1 MSTEPLQGPTT
12 LSDRLA
18 GPTVRKLGWNP
29 ALDGA
34 RGVGVVLVMTFHFL
48 VQMTDKL
55 DGTPILVDMFFVLS
69 AFLITT
75 LLLEERA
82 AKRSISLR
90 AFYLRRAF
98 RLFPAVYALLAVFTL
113 VALVAGGENR
123 GRLLAEALTA
133 AFYVY
138 NLFVAWVGV
147 EGQVL
152 IQLWTLSIEEQ
163 FYFVWPLL
171 LIGAMAAGK
180 QRRMTVLVSAMAAV
194 VVLLPALRLG
204 IGNSVPDPET
214 LLGARNLESFVF
226 GLSIMRPD
234 SLVLGCLAAMLFR
247 LEPIMASDKL
257 QRWLPV
263 AGTVA
268 LVMYVMTFMLGG
280 FGPFQPFISPF
291 YNLTVLA
298 MPLFVLDLVRRPDAP
313 AARFLSHPVWIWFGK
328 RSYGIYIWHLVIYFP
343 IQAFFNNLF
352 VGRLRLAT
360 LAAFPFSV
368 AATIGVAVLSWNYIE
383 TPALR
388 IKARYSRND

>member
-1 MSTEPLQGPTT
+1 MSTEPLQGRST

-34 RGVGVVLVMTFHFL
+34 RGVSVLLVMSFHFL
-48 VQMTDKL
+48 VQMTDLL

-69 AFLITT
+69 GFLITT
-75 LLLEERA
+75 LLFEERA

-123 GRLLAEALTA
+123 GRLLAEAFTA

-138 NLFVAWVGV
+138 NFFVAWVGV

-171 LIGAMAAGK
+171 LIGAMAVGK
-180 QRRMTVLVSAMAAV
+180 HRRMTALVAAMVAT
-194 VVLLPALRLG
+194 VVLLPVLRMGLE
-204 IGNSVPDPET
+204 PE
-214 LLGARNLESFVF
+214 LGARNLESFVF
-226 GLSIMRPD
+226 GLAIMRPD

-247 LEPIMASDKL
+247 LEPTMASAKL
-257 QRWLPV
+257 ERWLPV
-263 AGTVA
+263 AGIVA
-268 LVMYVMTFMLGG
+268 LVMYMMTFLLGG
-280 FGPFQPFISPF
+280 FGPFRPFVSPF
-291 YNLTVLA
+291 YNLTVIA
-298 MPLFVLDLVRRPDAP
+298 MPFFVLDLVRRPDSP
-313 AARFLSHPVWIWFGK
+313 VARLLSHPICGWFGK
-328 RSYGIYIWHLVIYFP
+328 RSYGIYIWHLLIYFP
-343 IQAFFNNLF
+343 IQAFFNNVF
-352 VGRLRLAT
+352 TGRIRLAT

-368 AATIGVAVLSWNYIE
+368 AVTIGVAVLSWNYIE

-388 IKARYSRND
+388 IKQRYSRND

>member
-1 MSTEPLQGPTT
+1 MSTEPLQGRST

-34 RGVGVVLVMTFHFL
+34 RGMSVLLVMSFHFL
-48 VQMTDKL
+48 VQGTGKL
-55 DGTPILVDMFFVLS
+55 LEGTPILVDMFFVLS
-69 AFLITT
+69 GFLITT
-75 LLLEERA
+75 LLLEERSG
-82 AKRSISLR
+82 RGSISLR
-90 AFYLRRAF
+90 DFYLRRAF

-123 GRLLAEALTA
+123 GRLLAEAFTA

-138 NLFVAWVGV
+138 NFFVAWVGV

-171 LIGAMAAGK
+171 LIGAMAVGK
-180 QRRMTVLVSAMAAV
+180 QRRMTVLVSAMVAV
-194 VVLLPALRLG
+194 VVVLPLLRMGLEPELG
-204 IGNSVPDPET
+204 G
-214 LLGARNLESFVF
+214 RNLESFVF

-234 SLVLGCLAAMLFR
+234 SLVLGCLAAFLFR
-247 LEPIMASDKL
+247 AESTIESDKL

-268 LVMYVMTFMLGG
+268 LVMYAMTFLLGG
-280 FGPFQPFISPF
+280 LDPFQPFISPF

-298 MPLFVLDLVRRPDAP
+298 MPLFVLDLVRRPDSPVSRVLA
-313 AARFLSHPVWIWFGK
+313 HPFWVWFGK

-343 IQAFFNNLF
+343 IQAFFNNVF
-352 VGRLRLAT
+352 SGRLRLAT

-388 IKARYSRND
+388 IKQRYARND